1 MDTDYA
7 NKLSSRLKQTI
18 KVLTNKPSFVRA
30 IQELRFKWNIP
41 KDGIKTQENLD
52 LWYRDLDLKTQSY
65 FDEILPTKR
74 QEIIQAKESGDFA
87 NSRKIQ
93 DDFNKNVP
101 RNAFLNDIKGLIR
114 EQELSPRWLDSI
126 KRYLL
131 LNDPENIGIFIGP
144 IISKNI
150 DMEFGAETISIE
162 IDATTTLRDIKA
174 IWPEIKVMQ
183 SNLSYSKQKKFQPL
197 RKFNRNK
204 KAYDLHKRGKKY
216 SEIAVILSKGKKF
229 VGEEDVAKM
238 IERYKKTV
246 DIN

>member
-1 MDTDYA
+1 MKTEYIHQA
-7 NKLSSRLKQTI
+7 SNRLKQTI
-18 KVLTNKPSFVRA
+18 NVLLNKPKFQAA
-30 IQELRFKWNIP
+30 IIDLRVKWNIP
-41 KDGIKTQENLD
+41 KKGIKNQEKLD
-52 LWYRDLDLKTQSY
+52 LWYHDLDLKTQRC
-65 FDEILPTKR
+65 FDDIWPSKR
-74 QEIIQAKESGDFA
+74 QEIILAKENGDFA
-87 NSRKIQ
+87 NSKKIQ

-101 RNAFLNDIKGLIR
+101 RNAFLNDIKELIR
-114 EQELSPRWLDSI
+114 EQELSPRWLDGI

-150 DMEFGAETISIE
+150 DMEFGAETISVE

-174 IWPEIKVMQ
+174 IWPEVKVMQ
-183 SNLSYSKQKKFQPL
+183 SNLTYSKQKKFQPL

-204 KAYDLHKRGKKY
+204 KAYDLHMQGKKY
-216 SEIAVILSKGKKF
+216 SEIAVIFSKGKKV

-238 IERYKKTV
+238 IERYKKMV